1 MADSEQIQPPVSA
14 PEPPSLRPGHLSSGH
29 SSIDSLTQGT
39 LSGSATAQAQ
49 TSQSGP
55 LKGEPIFAMP
65 VMQVAGLFLLM
76 LILSVLTKIL
86 PWESWQAPPE
96 SARGLL
102 ASSGAITILWAVIF
116 FGMQP
121 WKRRPASDWM
131 LWWLGSTV
139 VRVLGAPILLISIYF
154 YSHLPALTV
163 LVGGV
168 VWAMVGLLAE
178 AIIVA
183 KSVSRQTASTR
194 KL

>member
-1 MADSEQIQPPVSA
+1 MTDSQKIQPPSSA
-14 PEPPSLRPGHLSSGH
+14 SAQSSLRSDASSDA
-29 SSIDSLTQGT
+29 SSIESPTQGT
-39 LSGSATAQAQ
+39 QSGSTIVKAQ
-49 TSQSGP
+49 TFQSGP
-55 LKGEPIFAMP
+55 LKGEPIFALP
-65 VMQVAGLFLLM
+65 TSRVIGLFTLM
-76 LILSVLTKIL
+76 LGLSVLTPVL

-96 SARGLL
+96 SARGLQ

-121 WKRRPASDWM
+121 WKRRPASEWM

-139 VRVLGAPILLISIYF
+139 VRVLGAPILLMSIYF

-178 AIIVA
+178 AMIVA

-194 KL
+194 KP

>member
-14 PEPPSLRPGHLSSGH
+14 PEPPSLRSGH
-29 SSIDSLTQGT
+29 ASIEGPTLGT
-39 LSGSATAQAQ
+39 LSGSTMAGAQ

-55 LKGEPIFAMP
+55 LKGEPIFALP
-65 VMQVAGLFLLM
+65 VNQVSGLFLLM
-76 LILSVLTKIL
+76 LMLSVFTQKL

-168 VWAMVGLLAE
+168 VWAMVRLLAE

-194 KL
+194 KP

>member
-14 PEPPSLRPGHLSSGH
+14 PEPRPGHLSSGH

-39 LSGSATAQAQ
+39 LSGSATAGAQ

-55 LKGEPIFAMP
+55 LKGEPIFALP
-65 VMQVAGLFLLM
+65 VNQVSGLFLLM
-76 LILSVLTKIL
+76 LMLSVFTQKL
-86 PWESWQAPPE
+86 PWENWQAPAE

-102 ASSGAITILWAVIF
+102 ASSGAITIVWAVIF
-116 FGMQP
+116 FGIQP
-121 WKRRPASDWM
+121 WKRRPASEWM

-154 YSHLPALTV
+154 FSHLPALTV

-178 AIIVA
+178 AIIVS

-194 KL
+194 KQ

>member
-1 MADSEQIQPPVSA
+1 MSDSEQIQPPVSA
-14 PEPPSLRPGHLSSGH
+14 PEPPSLRSGQ
-29 SSIDSLTQGT
+29 SSIEGPTQGT

-55 LKGEPIFAMP
+55 LKGEPIFALP
-65 VMQVAGLFLLM
+65 VIQVAGLFLLM

-102 ASSGAITILWAVIF
+102 VSSGAITILWAVIF

-194 KL
+194 KP

>member
-1 MADSEQIQPPVSA
+1 MADSDQIQPPVSA

-29 SSIDSLTQGT
+29 SPIDSLTQGT
-39 LSGSATAQAQ
+39 LSGSTMAGAQ

-55 LKGEPIFAMP
+55 LKGEPIFALP
-65 VMQVAGLFLLM
+65 VNQVSGLFLLM
-76 LILSVLTKIL
+76 LMLSVFTQKL

-121 WKRRPASDWM
+121 WKRRPASEWM

-194 KL
+194 KQ